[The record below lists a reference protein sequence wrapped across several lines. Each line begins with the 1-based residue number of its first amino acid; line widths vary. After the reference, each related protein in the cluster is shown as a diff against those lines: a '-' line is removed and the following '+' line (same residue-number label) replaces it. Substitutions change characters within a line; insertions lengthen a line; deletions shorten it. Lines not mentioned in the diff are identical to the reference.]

1 MKVIIDYESSWRNS
15 FLDPNTS
22 NNETLPKS
30 GRKFIASIKTLND
43 RKHPENF
50 IKREVTFDTVMGV
63 LNRVIGDQRKL
74 YQAREGENYF
84 FKDIDYIG
92 SDKVTFNDH
101 AIKSNEMIYIRNIS
115 GSTDPNSFTGAINI
129 GHPLLTS
136 DYSPELWGVL
146 DLSLEALILFILGE
160 NNSELRSEETSPLM
174 ISDKFSD
181 LKDVKLNSVLEK
193 ENISNVDIT
202 KAVGYLKNNASINS
216 LLKNQFP
223 SLQKSFSDIEY
234 IKNEKI
240 VVRAMYCS
248 SMYLQAIRL
257 SNKYD
262 MNGVILKGISVNG
275 FTPKDFMSLFTGGK
289 KKIYGNPYIYEEF
302 IKGEGK
308 VKHLMTKASGQLEIN
323 LDVSREKA
331 KKIKEMIENA
341 GVSSFYLGKKGLAYI
356 SQEIDI
362 RELKI

>member
-1 MKVIIDYESSWRNS
+1 MKIIIDYESSWRNS

-22 NNETLPKS
+22 NNEALPKN

-50 IKREVTFDTVMGV
+50 IKREITLDTVMGL
-63 LNRVIGDQRKL
+63 LNRIIGDQRKL
-74 YQAREGENYF
+74 YQARKDENYF
-84 FKDIDYIG
+84 FKDIDYVG
-92 SDKVTFNDH
+92 SDKVKFDDH

-146 DLSLEALILFILGE
+146 DLSLEELILFILGE
-160 NNSELRSEETSPLM
+160 NSNELRSEEISPLI
-174 ISDKFSD
+174 ISDKFSV
-181 LKDVKLNSVLEK
+181 LKDVKIESVLEK
-193 ENISNVDIT
+193 ENISNIDIT
-202 KAVGYLKNNASINS
+202 KAVGYLKNDASINS
-216 LLKNQFP
+216 QLKNQFP
-223 SLQKSFSDIEY
+223 SLQKAFSDIEY
-234 IKNEKI
+234 VKNKKV
-240 VVRAMYCS
+240 VVRALYCS

-262 MNGVILKGISVNG
+262 MNGVTLKGISVNG

-308 VKHLMTKASGQLEIN
+308 VKHLITKASGKLEIEV
-323 LDVSREKA
+323 DVDKEKA
-331 KKIKEMIENA
+331 REIETMIENA
-341 GVSSFYLGKKGLAYI
+341 GVSSFYLGKKGLAYV
-356 SQEIDI
+356 SDIDI
-362 RELKI
+362 RSRRL